1 MEASPVNQRL
11 TGLLAKGRKKE
22 KVGVPVESLE
32 LWEIGSGG
40 AFTLDCESVRLMKL
54 RRGK

>member
-1 MEASPVNQRL
+1 VEASPVNQRL